1 MDIPTKF
8 INKTYLE
15 LFISFYE
22 RVIIVLVLYLLPGSR
37 DNNHPY
43 KYIKPNPKTIL
54 TQRDKIFFLKAN
66 YDNYYVFDKEDD
78 NIKILNTN
86 SNTFTRNNR
95 NDGSLNIHNTL
106 KNHENF
112 TRGMIIEN
120 GITQKKY
127 IPFQFIEDALDDIE
141 KCVEDNKQTI
151 LDAKKIH
158 KKVLIKVLNIQ
169 FDKIFNINIY
179 IYILPKNNFSLFNSL
194 FLYIIL

>member
-15 LFISFYE
+15 LFVSFCE
-22 RVIIVLVLYLLPGSR
+22 RGIIALVLYRLPGSR

-43 KYIKPNPKTIL
+43 IYTKSNPKTIL
-54 TQRDKIFFLKAN
+54 TQRDKIFVLTAN
-66 YDNYYVFDKEDD
+66 YANYYVFDKEDD

-112 TRGMIIEN
+112 KRGM
-120 GITQKKY
+120 
-127 IPFQFIEDALDDIE
+127 
-141 KCVEDNKQTI
+141 
-151 LDAKKIH
+151 
-158 KKVLIKVLNIQ
+158 NI
-169 FDKIFNINIY
+169 
-179 IYILPKNNFSLFNSL
+179 
-194 FLYIIL
+194 